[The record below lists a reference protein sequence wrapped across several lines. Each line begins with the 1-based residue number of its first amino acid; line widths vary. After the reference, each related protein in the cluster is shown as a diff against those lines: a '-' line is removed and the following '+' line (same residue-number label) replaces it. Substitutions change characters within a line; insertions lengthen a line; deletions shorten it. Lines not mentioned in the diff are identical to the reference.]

1 MKEFSA
7 YSDIFLSRAQ
17 VYLSYFLPAPPS
29 VKDDNNNNNNDGG
42 NNQNDILFN
51 LGNRFSISNFLL
63 IRTMS
68 SPIFGCFASSLW
80 RSLRKIVEIWHIP
93 PMYIL
98 FWRLVQLSYNFW
110 SFLIQLGVYMSVN
123 FRSLQIFEGFHAN
136 SEVIIGAITGPHGIP
151 LFY

>member
-51 LGNRFSISNFLL
+51 LGNQPPNSLLLDWIISL
-63 IRTMS
+63 
-68 SPIFGCFASSLW
+68 
-80 RSLRKIVEIWHIP
+80 P
-93 PMYIL
+93 PRGYSKCNL
-98 FWRLVQLSYNFW
+98 
-110 SFLIQLGVYMSVN
+110 
-123 FRSLQIFEGFHAN
+123 
-136 SEVIIGAITGPHGIP
+136 
-151 LFY
+151 